1 MLYVAAVASVLYCQD
16 TIYKLNFII
25 VGVFVVI
32 ALHQILSPKLKAPIK
47 DESNDF
53 MDDMKSNF
61 DRIKTVK
68 GFFSK

>member
-25 VGVFVVI
+25 VGVFI
-32 ALHQILSPKLKAPIK
+32 TLALHQILAPKQKSSNK
-47 DESNDF
+47 DEPKDF
-53 MDDMKSNF
+53 MDDLKSNF